1 MGNIFGLHQPVV
13 DIDRWPDGGGVGKG
27 GVGVSAI
34 EGEKI
39 GQTCIDKTVP
49 FIFFADDLT
58 DIGSTATKDYD
69 TPQGRRGQYRLVR
82 TSSKKTRDWRR
93 HLQAERK
100 GHVAIDKWRGVGRG
114 HFARAEGVDGT
125 VKSRATSML
134 R

>member
-69 TPQGRRGQYRLVR
+69 TPQGRFEGNIAWCGRLQRRRGTGGGICRQ
-82 TSSKKTRDWRR
+82 S
-93 HLQAERK
+93 AK
-100 GHVAIDKWRGVGRG
+100 G
-114 HFARAEGVDGT
+114 T
-125 VKSRATSML
+125 L
-134 R
+134 L